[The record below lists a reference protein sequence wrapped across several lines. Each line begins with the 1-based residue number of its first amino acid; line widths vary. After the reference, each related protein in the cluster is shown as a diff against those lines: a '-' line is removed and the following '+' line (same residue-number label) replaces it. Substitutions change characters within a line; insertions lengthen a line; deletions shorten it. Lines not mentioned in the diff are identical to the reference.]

1 MLLMHRD
8 KSECTEKHRNQNKEG
23 IDEKNEG
30 ITENDSGRMSVL
42 GLLFLPNLYTEA
54 ATVTMDGTILY
65 NVTSSVQNYKVK
77 DFVCHIGDYAFNG
90 NNTIR
95 SMTMPD
101 SV

>member
-30 ITENDSGRMSVL
+30 I
-42 GLLFLPNLYTEA
+42 TEA

-95 SMTMPD
+95 SVTMPD